1 MPHLEIVSRVAG
13 VAVRQGTRN
22 PGQSDAYLNTAG
34 ITSTKTSCLV
44 RRSLTTQRTA
54 NGRRSRSST
63 DRIARPRSRRVA

>member
-34 ITSTKTSCLV
+34 DHVDQDILSCSPLPDH
-44 RRSLTTQRTA
+44 TTHCKR
-54 NGRRSRSST
+54 
-63 DRIARPRSRRVA
+63 